1 MERALRHISVE
12 RGHDPRQFALLPFG
26 GAGGLHAVDL
36 ARSLRIPTIIAPTAP
51 GALSAVGV
59 LVADV
64 IKDQSRT
71 VMFTYR
77 AKGTSRLGKVFA
89 QMERE
94 AAALLRA
101 EGFPRSKQRH
111 ERLLAM
117 RYRGQSFELEVRNT
131 TGDLAAEFHRAH
143 RERYGYAQEQSEIE
157 IVSARLRSFGLVEK
171 LPERRLA
178 AGKNKPHGKV
188 TAHLGGRKM
197 SVALYKRD
205 ELFANTK
212 LQTPCIV
219 TEYSATTLIDADS
232 KARIDAI
239 RQFAYRVEMKN
250 FDPTTLEIYRALFT
264 SVAEEMGVALRRTAF
279 SPNIKERRDYSCAVF
294 DADGRVIAQ
303 GDHMPVHL
311 GSMPMAVAAALEE
324 IAIAPGDVVA
334 LNDPFAGGT
343 HLPDVTLVM
352 PVVSG
357 KRMLFYVANR
367 AHHADIGGATP
378 GSMGLAT
385 DIYGEGIRIPP
396 IRLVRNGVLDT
407 DTMRLLLANVRG
419 NVERRGD
426 FDAQIGSLK
435 TGAARLL
442 EIIERRGERET
453 TEYASQLI
461 DYSARLMRYTIA
473 AIPDGSYEAEDALD
487 DDGVDDRPVL
497 IKVRIT
503 IKGER
508 AVVDFTGS
516 APQVTGAINAV
527 EAITVS
533 AVSYVFRCLVG
544 GEVPASAGLMEPIEV
559 IAPRGTVVN
568 ANPPASVAGGNVE
581 TSQRIVDVLVQ
592 GIGPGFTGAHT
603 SGEPGHDEQ
612 SHDRRHRHA
621 QRPGV
626 FLLRNRCGR
635 HGSASDC
642 CMA

>member
-1 MERALRHISVE
+1 
-12 RGHDPRQFALLPFG
+12 
-26 GAGGLHAVDL
+26 
-36 ARSLRIPTIIAPTAP
+36 
-51 GALSAVGV
+51 
-59 LVADV
+59 
-64 IKDQSRT
+64 
-71 VMFTYR
+71 
-77 AKGTSRLGKVFA
+77 
-89 QMERE
+89 
-94 AAALLRA
+94 
-101 EGFPRSKQRH
+101 
-111 ERLLAM
+111 
-117 RYRGQSFELEVRNT
+117 
-131 TGDLAAEFHRAH
+131 
-143 RERYGYAQEQSEIE
+143 
-157 IVSARLRSFGLVEK
+157 
-171 LPERRLA
+171 
-178 AGKNKPHGKV
+178 
-188 TAHLGGRKM
+188 
-197 SVALYKRD
+197 
-205 ELFANTK
+205 
-212 LQTPCIV
+212 
-219 TEYSATTLIDADS
+219 
-232 KARIDAI
+232 
-239 RQFAYRVEMKN
+239 MKN

-294 DADGRVIAQ
+294 DAGGRVIAQ

-324 IAIAPGDVVA
+324 IDIAPGDVVA

-396 IRLVRNGVLDT
+396 IRLVRNGELDT

-435 TGAARLL
+435 TGASRLL

-453 TEYASQLI
+453 AEYASQLI
-461 DYSARLMRYTIA
+461 NYSARLMRYTIA

-487 DDGVDDRPVL
+487 DDGVEDRLVP
-497 IKVRIT
+497 IKVRVT

-508 AVVDFTGS
+508 AVVNFNGS
-516 APQVTGAINAV
+516 APQVTGPINAV

-533 AVSYVFRCLVG
+533 AVSYVFRCLIA
-544 GEVPASAGLMEPIEV
+544 GEVPASAGLMAPIEV

-581 TSQRIVDVLVQ
+581 TSQRIVDVLFKALAQALPDRIPAASQ
-592 GIGPGFTGAHT
+592 GTMNNLTIGGIDTRTGQEFSYYETVAGGMGARPSADGMSGVHT
-603 SGEPGHDEQ
+603 HMTNSLNTPAEALEYAYPLRVREYRLRKGSGGAGKQRGGLGIVREIEALVP
-612 SHDRRHRHA
+612 SRMSLLCDRRKRGPYGLFGGEDGT
-621 QRPGV
+621 PGINT
-626 FLLRNRCGR
+626 LNKKSKLPSK
-635 HGSASDC
+635 GSHELKPGDRIHIETPGGGGWGKQLATDDTDFH
-642 CMA
+642 